1 MCYETLKSFVKTN
14 FRPDPTTMQLL
25 TCGGIAGA
33 VAQTGFTLLVIV
45 ILK

>member
-14 FRPDPTTMQLL
+14 IRPDPTTMQLL

-33 VAQTGFTLLVIV
+33 VAQTGFFF
-45 ILK
+45 ILFY